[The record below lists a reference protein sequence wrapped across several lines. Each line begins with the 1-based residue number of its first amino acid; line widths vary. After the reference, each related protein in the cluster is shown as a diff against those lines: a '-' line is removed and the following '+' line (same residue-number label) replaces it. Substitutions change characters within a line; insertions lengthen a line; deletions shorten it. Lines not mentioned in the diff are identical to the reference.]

1 MAVGYYQSAF
11 FLSDAGYGKVNFWSE
26 AAADLIF
33 AGESF
38 GPHLFITFFLLSLAA
53 INLILYSGNIFL
65 PYENARIRQFAGSGI
80 FALYAS
86 AFYLIPGTITILV
99 LLVAFNLI
107 FCFLFRLCVVLLRKT
122 AFFINWFY

>member
-1 MAVGYYQSAF
+1 MKMPVSVSLLPVVPKVCLSALYLPLLNVF
-11 FLSDAGYGKVNFWSE
+11 
-26 AAADLIF
+26 IF
-33 AGESF
+33 VIYLWF
-38 GPHLFITFFLLSLAA
+38 MF
-53 INLILYSGNIFL
+53 Y
-65 PYENARIRQFAGSGI
+65 AGSGI

-122 AFFINWFY
+122 AFFINRFY